1 LPLDSCPMLAPA
13 GDMCA
18 AQAGGAR
25 VREWIAAAFCGRLR
39 RSSRGVRSVRTFPV
53 APHSSRSATFT
64 VCTSGFTQ
72 PAGVC
77 YSVYEGGV
85 EYWGDPN
92 PDMASIDAVTP
103 GTGSLCIP

>member
-1 LPLDSCPMLAPA
+1 VSIPVTVSDH
-13 GDMCA
+13 GDGRIYSIGVSLGV
-18 AQAGGAR
+18 AQ
-25 VREWIAAAFCGRLR
+25 WRLQTGK
-39 RSSRGVRSVRTFPV
+39 STFPV

-103 GTGSLCIP
+103 GTGSLCIPRQP